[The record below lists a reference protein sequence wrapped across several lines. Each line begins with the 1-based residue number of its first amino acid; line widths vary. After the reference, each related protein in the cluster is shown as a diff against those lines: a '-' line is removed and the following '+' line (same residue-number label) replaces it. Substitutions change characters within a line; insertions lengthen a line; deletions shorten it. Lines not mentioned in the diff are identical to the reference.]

1 MAEWICTACNAS
13 NEGEF
18 DICWQ
23 CGTGHDGTPPDPG
36 FDRGQ
41 ETQHDSFRALQCLRC
56 ASPLKLVGIRKFHE
70 GSRLP
75 PFLLG
80 ELGELLVNREQ
91 FEIYSCSH
99 CGKVEFFLP
108 QRL

>member
-36 FDRGQ
+36 FDRSQ
-41 ETQHDSFRALQCLRC
+41 ETHRESPRDLQCLRC
-56 ASPLKLVGIRKFHE
+56 QSSMTHAGTKRFHE
-70 GSRLP
+70 GSRLA
-75 PFLLG
+75 PFLLA
-80 ELGELLVNREQ
+80 ELGELLVNRES
-91 FEIYSCSH
+91 FDLYTCPN
-99 CGKVEFFLP
+99 CGKVEFFLS
-108 QRL
+108 